1 MKRVTPSLRTASFAR
16 MSAIL
21 IGLTAIVSG
30 CANTAKEADT
40 ASAADYVLTNGKVY
54 TVNEKQPWAE
64 AVAVKGKDI
73 VYVGDR
79 AGAKAFIGDKTV
91 VTDLNGK
98 TMLPGFIDTHSHSAC
113 VMGISTGLMM
123 DTPADGKGNKE
134 KMLKGVADW
143 VRANPDGP
151 FFSFGGAFE
160 GLVEIT
166 QHDIDK
172 VIADRPFLMI
182 AGTGHGGWANTKAL
196 EACGV
201 VKGKPDPI
209 DHFRREKDG
218 TPDGYVGSS
227 AAVFYMIGTLKLITE
242 EGVAAN
248 AGQVLASSSAN
259 GLTATFQ
266 AGLIPG
272 TEEVFLEALEQLEK
286 SGTLTV
292 RMSVVAFFAQRPVH
306 IEPALASIKKFLPR
320 YNSELFRVDAL
331 KIHGDGDMGG
341 YTTGMLEPF
350 ADNPDK
356 GLGMISFP
364 DQDRL
369 VRFML
374 DSTKLGVDHIH
385 MHAIG
390 DRTVRRALDA
400 FEQVRKAGYKDVRLS
415 TGHTNLVHPDDRPR
429 FKKLGVI
436 ADQHAQYAHPSE
448 LGMSR
453 LGEARYRTL
462 GFPMKTLAKD
472 GVRLTIGS
480 DYPAGD
486 ENPFRALAVAIS
498 RREMG
503 DSEVLPPAS
512 EALSIEDAIQAYTIN
527 GAHLIGMEKL
537 IGSIEVGK
545 RADLVVVDGSP
556 FGASPEQIAKI
567 RVVTTMMNG
576 RIVHELAKAPE
587 EPHDLDEIF
596 DDWDCCSSEAAC
608 DVYKLLKSEKK

>member
-1 MKRVTPSLRTASFAR
+1 MMKPLLTLLSSGLVFLGAGCSVNSEPQVEAKATP
-16 MSAIL
+16 
-21 IGLTAIVSG
+21 
-30 CANTAKEADT
+30 
-40 ASAADYVLTNGKVY
+40 AADYVLTNGKVY
-54 TVNEKQPWAE
+54 TVDEQQPWAE

-73 VYVGDR
+73 VYVGDS

-91 VTDLNGK
+91 VTDLKGK
-98 TMLPGFIDTHSHSAC
+98 TMLPGFIDTHSHTVA
-113 VMGISTGLMM
+113 VMGIATGLMM

-143 VRANPDGP
+143 VKANPEGP

-160 GLVEIT
+160 GLVDIT
-166 QHDIDK
+166 RHDIDT
-172 VIADRPFLMI
+172 VVADRPFLMI

-227 AAVFYMIGTLKLITE
+227 AAVFYMLGTLKLMKR
-242 EGVAAN
+242 EGIAAN
-248 AGQVLASSSAN
+248 AGKVVASSSAN
-259 GLTATFQ
+259 GVTATFQ
-266 AGLIPG
+266 AGFPVG
-272 TEEVFLEALEQLEK
+272 TEGIFLEALEQLEK
-286 SGTLTV
+286 SGKLTV

-331 KIHGDGDMGG
+331 KIHGDGDLGG

-356 GLGMISFP
+356 GLGMVSFP
-364 DQDRL
+364 DQDQL

-374 DSTKLGVDHIH
+374 DSSKLGVQHIH

-400 FEQVRKAGYKDVRLS
+400 FEQVRKAGYKDIRLS

-436 ADQHAQYAHPSE
+436 ADQHAQYATPSE
-448 LGMSR
+448 LGKSR
-453 LGEARYRTL
+453 LGASRYRTL

-480 DYPAGD
+480 DFPAGD

-503 DSEVLPPAS
+503 ESEVLPPAGES
-512 EALSIEDAIQAYTIN
+512 LSIEEAIEAYTIN
-527 GAHLIGMEKL
+527 GAYLLGMEKL

-545 RADLVVVDGSP
+545 RADLVVLDRSP
-556 FGASPEQIAKI
+556 FGATPEQIAQTK
-567 RVVTTMMNG
+567 VVTTMMNG
-576 RIVHELAKAPE
+576 RIVHELAKARKDLDE
-587 EPHDLDEIF
+587 LDEIF
-596 DDWDCCSSEAAC
+596 EDWDCCSSEAAC
-608 DVYKLLKSEKK
+608 DVHELLEKMRNQKK